1 MPGVCRGLMDGW
13 KQAGV
18 GPSLAGMVSLVSCG
32 LRCGARRKSE
42 LRWEQ
47 AAEKVPRRNFPLKLK
62 IDVLPCDSF
71 IIMKTL
77 FKIGCKEQV
86 KVKNKVSVFLS
97 AGSVGG
103 CNRSSL
109 SNDSRQCKEF
119 GGDGVGSRD
128 WLICALRHSSVQ
140 FSSILRSA
148 LWSPS
153 HDHRSRNQ
161 RPRTLLPPT
170 LGTTAADEPSRNWDA
185 NADRRL

>member
-18 GPSLAGMVSLVSCG
+18 GRSLAGMVSLVSCG

-103 CNRSSL
+103 CNRGSL

-119 GGDGVGSRD
+119 GWDGAGSRD

-148 LWSPS
+148 PWSPS

>member
-1 MPGVCRGLMDGW
+1 MDGW

-103 CNRSSL
+103 CNRGSL
-109 SNDSRQCKEF
+109 SNDSWQCKEF
-119 GGDGVGSRD
+119 GEDGWWGWGRVTRLAD
-128 WLICALRHSSVQ
+128 LCTPALICPVL
-140 FSSILRSA
+140 INT
-148 LWSPS
+148 P
-153 HDHRSRNQ
+153 
-161 RPRTLLPPT
+161 
-170 LGTTAADEPSRNWDA
+170 LGSLVPVS
-185 NADRRL
+185 

>member
-1 MPGVCRGLMDGW
+1 MCCFVIHSFEW
-13 KQAGV
+13 K
-18 GPSLAGMVSLVSCG
+18 SS
-32 LRCGARRKSE
+32 
-42 LRWEQ
+42 
-47 AAEKVPRRNFPLKLK
+47 
-62 IDVLPCDSF
+62 
-71 IIMKTL
+71 
-77 FKIGCKEQV
+77 FKIGCKEEVNV
-86 KVKNKVSVFLS
+86 KSKECIFLS

-103 CNRSSL
+103 CNRGSL

-119 GGDGVGSRD
+119 GEVGGDGAGSRD

-170 LGTTAADEPSRNWDA
+170 LGTTAADEPSRNWYA
-185 NADRRL
+185 NADGVL

>member
-1 MPGVCRGLMDGW
+1 M
-13 KQAGV
+13 
-18 GPSLAGMVSLVSCG
+18 
-32 LRCGARRKSE
+32 
-42 LRWEQ
+42 
-47 AAEKVPRRNFPLKLK
+47 
-62 IDVLPCDSF
+62 
-71 IIMKTL
+71 
-77 FKIGCKEQV
+77 
-86 KVKNKVSVFLS
+86 KVKSKECIFLS

-119 GGDGVGSRD
+119 GGDGAGSRD

-170 LGTTAADEPSRNWDA
+170 LGTTAADEPSGNLDDNVSYHA
-185 NADRRL
+185 HLLCLNAHLSQCLHRFSIVKALEGAFNIGKALRGSFSGHFAKVRK

>member
-1 MPGVCRGLMDGW
+1 M
-13 KQAGV
+13 
-18 GPSLAGMVSLVSCG
+18 
-32 LRCGARRKSE
+32 
-42 LRWEQ
+42 
-47 AAEKVPRRNFPLKLK
+47 
-62 IDVLPCDSF
+62 
-71 IIMKTL
+71 
-77 FKIGCKEQV
+77 
-86 KVKNKVSVFLS
+86 KVKNKECIFLS

-119 GGDGVGSRD
+119 GEVGGDGAGSRD

-161 RPRTLLPPT
+161 RPRTLLPSALQLMT
-170 LGTTAADEPSRNWDA
+170 NLRVIGTTMHPMYFHAHLLCL
-185 NADRRL
+185 NAHLSQCLHRFSIVKALEGAFNIGKALRGSFSGHFVKVRK